1 MKKNQSRSRL
11 ALGDREKTAFITE
24 WGAYVSE
31 VMTFGLK
38 SAQATF
44 QRAAYKIF
52 EKQLEKN
59 IMRIF
64 VDDFTVFGKRDKHLD
79 HLRECLDQCRTTRMC
94 LNPLKCAFGVR
105 SGILLGQIVSVEGI
119 AMDPSKVEVI

>member
-1 MKKNQSRSRL
+1 M

-44 QRAAYKIF
+44 QRAAYKF
-52 EKQLEKN
+52 L
-59 IMRIF
+59 
-64 VDDFTVFGKRDKHLD
+64 V
-79 HLRECLDQCRTTRMC
+79 REEFYADLC
-94 LNPLKCAFGVR
+94 G
-105 SGILLGQIVSVEGI
+105 
-119 AMDPSKVEVI
+119 